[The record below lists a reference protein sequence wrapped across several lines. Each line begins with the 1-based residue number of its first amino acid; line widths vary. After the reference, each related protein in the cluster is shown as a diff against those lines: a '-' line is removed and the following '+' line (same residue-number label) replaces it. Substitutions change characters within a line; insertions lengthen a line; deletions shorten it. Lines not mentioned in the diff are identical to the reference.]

1 MAPCATGWQCYNSE
15 LFTTVDRQ
23 CYRSCPCID
32 ICIGNL
38 VKQCTVCMLESNK
51 LEERITNVSLI
62 SEICKNKFQ
71 FLKDYV
77 IRVPMGEICDLWV
90 DVYRKHSYNLIWILT
105 MLSNKFYFKKTLVYW
120 LLYEFN
126 QCYIWL
132 SFTGAIR
139 IGTILGNPQNIS
151 DVVKAQKINLSI
163 DVLINVMNATLDFNK
178 VIY

>member
-15 LFTTVDRQ
+15 LFTTVGRQ
-23 CYRSCPCID
+23 CYRSWPCID
-32 ICIGNL
+32 LCIGNL
-38 VKQCTVCMLESNK
+38 DIQCTVCMLESNK

-62 SEICKNKFQ
+62 SKICKNKFQ

-90 DVYRKHSYNLIWILT
+90 DVYRKHSYNLIWILI
-105 MLSNKFYFKKTLVYW
+105 MLSNKFYLCTWHLFND
-120 LLYEFN
+120 EFN